1 MENSVLDLD
10 VDLDSEEIDNVVTNT
25 VIYQNNFGFMRNQQN
40 TFISRFNDISINTFI
55 LSPGSPINIVLRNN
69 IKQKYQVDSSSNKNI
84 VIHKKQDPSFNNIDC
99 CCCMDSNKKLS
110 FRAYR
115 SCKAKPKHTICN
127 DCFQKSNKR
136 ECFYCFPYGKNTNIR
151 REQVSP
157 NNRIFTI
164 QELTHMRQN
173 HRRRNTSDQISTNIC
188 FVLFCFFFLWVI
200 LTIISLL

>member
-40 TFISRFNDISINTFI
+40 TFIARFNDISINTFI

-69 IKQKYQVDSSSNKNI
+69 IKQKYQIDSSSNKNI

-115 SCKAKPKHTICN
+115 SCKAAPKHTICN
-127 DCFQKSNKR
+127 DCFQFRNLFLFGFLQIVFKKAIRENVFIVFHMVKIQILEENKFLQTIGYLR
-136 ECFYCFPYGKNTNIR
+136 FKN
-151 REQVSP
+151 
-157 NNRIFTI
+157 
-164 QELTHMRQN
+164 
-173 HRRRNTSDQISTNIC
+173 
-188 FVLFCFFFLWVI
+188 
-200 LTIISLL
+200 